1 MSKLG
6 VLTAVLMALTVAD
19 LAATTTAAPAQA
31 APKRLTHVRSR
42 AFDGLWSVS
51 ILPQAGPCSASY
63 RYPARIVGGQVMQ
76 TGNDFSYQIS
86 GAVVASGAILVTV
99 SQGGQ
104 SATGYGRLRGAS
116 GGGRWTAAGNQCYG
130 TWTAMRRTA
139 F

>member
-6 VLTAVLMALTVAD
+6 VFTAVLMVFAIAD
-19 LAATTTAAPAQA
+19 LAATATVASAQA
-31 APKRLTHVRSR
+31 APKRVTHARSH

-51 ILPQAGPCSASY
+51 ILTQAGPCSASY
-63 RYPARIVGGQVMQ
+63 RYPARIVGGQVIQ

-130 TWTAMRRTA
+130 TWTALRRA
-139 F
+139 AY

>member
-6 VLTAVLMALTVAD
+6 AFTAVLMALAVAD
-19 LAATTTAAPAQA
+19 LAATATVASAQA
-31 APKRLTHVRSR
+31 APKRVMHARSH

-51 ILPQAGPCSASY
+51 ILTQAGPCSASY
-63 RYPARIVGGQVMQ
+63 RYPARIIGGQVMQ

-130 TWTAMRRTA
+130 TWTALRRA
-139 F
+139 GY

>member
-6 VLTAVLMALTVAD
+6 VLTAVLAAFAAAD
-19 LAATTTAAPAQA
+19 LGATATAAPVQA
-31 APKRLTHVRSR
+31 APKRVTHASSH

-51 ILPQAGPCSASY
+51 ILTQAGPCSASY
-63 RYPARIVGGQVMQ
+63 RYPARIVGGRVMQ

-116 GGGRWTAAGNQCYG
+116 GGGRWTAGGNQCYG
-130 TWTAMRRTA
+130 TWSAVRRAA

>member
-6 VLTAVLMALTVAD
+6 VFTAVLMV
-19 LAATTTAAPAQA
+19 LAAGSVAVTTSPASAQA
-31 APKRLTHVRSR
+31 APKRVTHARSH

-51 ILPQAGPCSASY
+51 ILTQAGPCSASY
-63 RYPARIVGGQVMQ
+63 RYPARIVGGQVIQ

-130 TWTAMRRTA
+130 TWSAVRRA
-139 F
+139 GY

>member
-6 VLTAVLMALTVAD
+6 VFTAILVAFAVAD
-19 LAATTTAAPAQA
+19 LAATATVASAQA
-31 APKRLTHVRSR
+31 APKRVTHARSR

-51 ILPQAGPCSASY
+51 ILTQAGPCSASY

-130 TWTAMRRTA
+130 TWTALRRA
-139 F
+139 AY